1 MSFASPHFFL
11 LLPLLVL
18 AGWLLRRLQLWRP
31 LRVLLMVLL
40 VIAICDPLIKL
51 KRGGMDLWVLLD
63 RSASARDMVDAGE
76 REWKSLLENS
86 KPGSDYRAFFL
97 DYAGEVIPTT
107 ETENSIYSGNRS
119 LTRTSLAI
127 RDALARM
134 DLNKHNRIL
143 AFTDGYSTEP
153 LTGITEKLLKEGIP
167 LDYRELLSPE
177 AVDYQVADLSLRNRV
192 QPGEPF
198 VVDVVLSSNAEGTV
212 PVTLARAGKTLFTR
226 DVEIK
231 NGEGR
236 IRFSDR
242 ITQPGAHRYL
252 ATINP
257 ESDAHSGNNRRERWI
272 EITSGPR
279 VVLLSTYTNDPIAAA
294 LRSQGFEV
302 EVIEDSLSVTP
313 GVLTGA
319 RALVINNVPSYE
331 LPNDFLGSL
340 DFFVNDQGG
349 GLLMV
354 GGKNSFGSGGYYQS
368 AIDPLLP
375 VTMELKSEHR
385 KLSVAMAI
393 VMDRSGSMGMTTP
406 SGNSKMQLANEGAG
420 RAVELLG
427 DMDAVTVFAVDSQAH
442 KVTDLLNVGQN
453 RGELISRIRRI
464 ESMGGGIYVYTGM
477 SAAWNE
483 LQKADVGQRHMI
495 LFSDAADSEE
505 PGKYQDL
512 LQEMAADGTTV
523 SVIGLGNRS
532 DPDASFLEDIA
543 KRGSGRMFFT
553 EIPSAIPNIFA
564 QETVAVA
571 RSSFIDEPVGTQS
584 TGRWYEFAQSDL
596 EWPGQVDGYNLSYI
610 RDGDEAAAVTTDS
623 YKAPLIAFGR
633 RGIGKTAAVSFP
645 LGGDYSE
652 TIRKWELYGDFIQT
666 LTRWLMGENVP
677 AGVGLRHNLIGTEL
691 TIDLLYDAEEWT
703 SRFAK
708 SPPELMLSRGSG
720 QAVSEAITWERL
732 APGRYSVRTT
742 LNENEPVRGAVK
754 IDGSAIPFGPMV
766 AGSATEW
773 NFDTERLAE
782 LRETSTTTGGGA
794 ILDLTDAWRKPPSP
808 GFESIKAWFL
818 IAAFLI
824 FLAEAYATRTGW
836 KMPVYN
842 LATIAASEKRKK
854 KRTLA
859 EDKETA
865 PKPPTTQADLISPA
879 PLTEEKKVDTSAVR
893 RSRFKRAKKR
903 L

>member
-11 LLPLLVL
+11 LLPLLFL
-18 AGWLLRRLQLWRP
+18 AGLLVRRLQLFRP
-31 LRVLLMVLL
+31 LRVLLLVLL
-40 VIAICDPLIKL
+40 VVAICDPMIKL

-63 RSASARDMVDAGE
+63 RSDSAREMVDAGE
-76 REWKSLLENS
+76 KEWKSLLESS

-97 DYAGEVIPTT
+97 DYADEVIPTAQ
-107 ETENSIYSGNRS
+107 TENSIFSGNRS

-127 RDALARM
+127 RDAVARM

-167 LDYRELLSPE
+167 LDYRELISPD
-177 AVDYQVADLSLRNRV
+177 VLDYQVADLSLRNRV

-226 DVEIK
+226 DVDIK

-242 ITQPGAHRYL
+242 ITQPGAHRYI

-257 ESDAHSGNNRRERWI
+257 ESDAHSGNNRQERWI
-272 EITSGPR
+272 EIISGPR
-279 VVLLSTYTNDPIAAA
+279 VVLLTPYTDDPVATV

-319 RALVINNVPSYE
+319 RAVVLNNVPSYE
-331 LPNDFLGSL
+331 LPSDFLSSL

-354 GGKNSFGSGGYYQS
+354 GGKNSFGSGGYHQS

-427 DMDAVTVFAVDSQAH
+427 DMDAVTVFAVDSEAH
-442 KVTDLLNVGQN
+442 RVTDLLNVGKN

-464 ESMGGGIYVYTGM
+464 GSGGGGIYVYTGM

-483 LQKADVGQRHMI
+483 LRKADVGQRHMI

-512 LQEMAADGTTV
+512 LKKMAAEGATV

-532 DPDASFLEDIA
+532 DPDATLLEDIA

-571 RSSFIDEPVGTQS
+571 RSAFIDEPVGTQS
-584 TGRWYEFAQSDL
+584 SGRWYEFAQSDL

-610 RDGDEAAAVTTDS
+610 RDGDEAAVVTTDP

-652 TIRKWELYGDFIQT
+652 TIRTWELYGDFIQT

-677 AGVGLRHNLIGTEL
+677 SGVGLRYDLTGTEL
-691 TIDLLYDAEEWT
+691 AIDLLYDAEEWT

-708 SPPELMLSRGSG
+708 SPPKLTLSHGSG
-720 QAVSEAITWERL
+720 QAQAEAVTWERL
-732 APGRYSVRTT
+732 APGHYSVRTT
-742 LNENEPVRGAVK
+742 LNENVPVRGAVK
-754 IDGSAIPFGPMV
+754 IDGSAISFGPMV
-766 AGSATEW
+766 AGSSTEW
-773 NFDTERLAE
+773 NFDTKRLAE
-782 LRETSTTTGGGA
+782 LRETAATTGGGA
-794 ILDLTDAWRKPPSP
+794 ILDLTDAWREPPSP

-818 IAAFLI
+818 IAALLI

-836 KMPVYN
+836 KLPIYN
-842 LATIAASEKRKK
+842 LSTVGASEKTKK
-854 KRTLA
+854 EGTQSKDIGLT
-859 EDKETA
+859 
-865 PKPPTTQADLISPA
+865 PKTPAIQADQISSA
-879 PLTEEKKVDTSAVR
+879 PGIEEKKVDKSAVW
-893 RSRFKRAKKR
+893 RSRFQRAKKR
-903 L
+903 V